1 MISSKKGGLIFHLGY
16 LKGSGVDVDF
26 KCDLIWWFTC
36 QYQDL
41 VLPFPFFPIWTLLP
55 FELVSFSSRF
65 LDQMTT
71 FLLVTLNLHWRKN
84 ASLYKPAKDMG
95 LGRIGSTWLSGA
107 IFGSKLTLR
116 AEIGVRL
123 IEASWIDMGEEK
135 IHKENKVTFKGKE
148 QTLKGRSGN
157 ILKVFVV
164 ELWVIQTDSYGNQHC
179 KVWKEYQLK
188 HHSYFAM
195 GMLGRLRLREKNC
208 LELE

>member
-1 MISSKKGGLIFHLGY
+1 MISSKKGGLILHLGY
-16 LKGSGVDVDF
+16 LKVSGVDVDF

-41 VLPFPFFPIWTLLP
+41 VLPFPFFSIWTLLP

-65 LDQMTT
+65 LDQMTA

-107 IFGSKLTLR
+107 IFGLKLTLR
-116 AEIGVRL
+116 AEIGVSL

-195 GMLGRLRLREKNC
+195 GMLGRLRLREKIAWS
-208 LELE
+208 

>member
-26 KCDLIWWFTC
+26 KCDLIWWFKC
-36 QYQDL
+36 QCQDL
-41 VLPFPFFPIWTLLP
+41 VLPFPFFSICTLLP

-65 LDQMTT
+65 LDQMTA

-84 ASLYKPAKDMG
+84 ASLYKPLKDMG
-95 LGRIGSTWLSGA
+95 LGRIGSTRLSGP

-116 AEIGVRL
+116 AGIGVSL
-123 IEASWIDMGEEK
+123 IEATWIEKGEEK
-135 IHKENKVTFKGKE
+135 IHKENKVTLKGKD

-164 ELWVIQTDSYGNQHC
+164 ELWVIQTDSYGNQYC
-179 KVWKEYQLK
+179 KVWKEHQLK
-188 HHSYFAM
+188 YHSYFAM
-195 GMLGRLRLREKNC
+195 GMLGRLGLREKIAWS
-208 LELE
+208 